1 MFYNIFYVVY
11 NNILLLKKSSY
22 NRDVIRY
29 ERKAYNQQKLLKGED
44 GYKTFSIRIKDDT
57 VNKLDTLSKES
68 NRSRNEL
75 INILLDYAIE
85 NCEIK

>member
-1 MFYNIFYVVY
+1 MKEKLVIS
-11 NNILLLKKSSY
+11 KKS
-22 NRDVIRY
+22 
-29 ERKAYNQQKLLKGED
+29 LKGED

-57 VNKLDTLSKES
+57 VSKLDMLSKES